1 MLTRKE
7 ELIRIRSIFIYDLK
21 MRTIERGVLL
31 RPDENDG
38 IDFTRDGILVVEDGV
53 VRFVGTVREA
63 ATRVHG
69 LKLEGNTGVLSEG
82 GNIIPRTG
90 AIIMPPTIS
99 THSHIFQPPGV
110 PGRLIEEVDGKF
122 SGWLPTT
129 LQTETKVRN
138 EPERARGMARRKFE
152 SYIAHGITGAI
163 EYTTSS
169 EQAVRNVLE
178 VAEQMG
184 LKDRV
189 KVGYVCMDQNVDFID
204 GVKLETTVEEALEA
218 TERLLKDY
226 PGQIVVIDRFPIA
239 CSSELRRKLV
249 ELAGKYGAR
258 YETHVD
264 ESEGEAGIHQGI
276 YNQRIMSTLFA
287 DGVFESGMNV
297 GLAHGIHTSPREMD
311 MIAEAIQN
319 GCKVN
324 LHACPNSNA
333 QLGSHVTTR
342 DLHTPFPLR
351 QWEQA
356 GANVSL
362 GLDNGAGRG
371 RSIAAEALW
380 ERGRPHVDSMRQ
392 ASVGEAWAELRRILK
407 ETGNVREA
415 LRAAA
420 KRWGTDVFETY
431 TPPYVEL
438 LRMMTINGAKALGV
452 NDGLQV
458 GRKANYIVVDSQ
470 QTVPP
475 NVEKASGVA
484 IENAQDPNRITRVV
498 VDGLTVKS

>member
-1 MLTRKE
+1 
-7 ELIRIRSIFIYDLK
+7 

-31 RPDENDG
+31 APDENDG
-38 IDFTRDGILVVEDGV
+38 ISFTRDGVLAVEDGV
-53 VRFVGTVREA
+53 IRFVGSTVEA
-63 ATRVHG
+63 SRKVPG
-69 LKLEGNTGVLSEG
+69 LRLDGHTGVLSNG
-82 GNIIPRTG
+82 RDVVPRTG

-110 PGRLIEEVDGKF
+110 PGRLIEEVDGTF

-169 EQAVRNVLE
+169 EQAVKHVLE
-178 VAEQMG
+178 VAEEMG

-189 KVGYVCMDQNVDFID
+189 KVGYVCMDQNVDFIP
-204 GVKLETTVEEALEA
+204 GVALEAGAEEALAA

-239 CSSELRRKLV
+239 CSSKLRRKLV
-249 ELAGKYGAR
+249 ELAGKYSAR

-276 YNQRIMSTLFA
+276 YHQRIMATLFE
-287 DGVFESGMNV
+287 DGVFGSGMQV

-311 MIAEAIQN
+311 IMAKAIQN
-319 GCKVN
+319 GCKVDV
-324 LHACPNSNA
+324 HACPDSNA
-333 QLGSHVTTR
+333 QLGSHVTSSG
-342 DLHTPFPLR
+342 LHTPFPLK
-351 QWEQA
+351 QWRGI

-371 RSIAAEALW
+371 KSIAAEALW
-380 ERGRPHVDSMRQ
+380 ERGRPHVDSVTQ

-407 ETGNVREA
+407 ETGSVREA

-431 TPPYVEL
+431 TPSYVEL
-438 LRMMTINGAKALGV
+438 LRMMTINGTKALGV
-452 NDGLQV
+452 NDGLKV

-475 NVEKASGVA
+475 DVEKASGVA
-484 IENAQDPNRITRVV
+484 IETAQDPNRITKVV
-498 VDGLTVKS
+498 VDGLTVKDLS